1 MILRLY
7 GHDRLYDLQSMAT
20 AFFPDRGFGEDGME
34 VDSRAHEE
42 NGRLVCETVIACGG
56 RTAQA
61 CAQSPAAEPGAART
75 AVKRSFYLAAAQ
87 LAGQTPVWGM
97 FTGIRPVKEMAGY
110 VTSFGAQAARR
121 FADAYDAA
129 PEKAALCA
137 DTLAL
142 RREIGFAPRPREIS
156 AYISIPFCPSRCSYC
171 SFISQAGEKML
182 ALLPDYLE
190 RLCGEIRLYG
200 DALRGSGLA
209 LRSVYVGGGT
219 PAVLSAAQI
228 RTLLQTA
235 RRALPMDGVQEFTFE
250 AGRPDAADA
259 EKLRVLREYGV
270 DRVSVNPQ
278 TLHDTTLA
286 RIGRRHTAAQFYAA
300 YEQAAR
306 LGFRCINTDL
316 ILGLPGESE
325 DDMLESVNGILALSP
340 QNVTL
345 HALCLKKSARLKTE
359 GETQLVRD
367 QGAVSAAARA
377 QARLRERGYRP
388 YYIYRQK
395 NAVGGLENTG
405 YTQPGRASYYNMV
418 MMDDLQT
425 VLGFG
430 AGAISKYIRPGAD
443 PVRAANHKFPYEYI
457 ADCEKIENNLR
468 ILKDMTKA
476 DCVFPA
482 SEI

>member
-1 MILRLY
+1 MILHLY

-20 AFFPDRGFGEDGME
+20 AFFPDRGFGPDGME
-34 VDSRAHEE
+34 TASRAYEE
-42 NGRLVCETVIACGG
+42 NGQLVCETVIECEG

-61 CAQSPAAEPGAART
+61 RAQAPAHAPDAART

-87 LAGQTPVWGM
+87 FTGRTPAWGM
-97 FTGIRPVKEMAGY
+97 FTGIRPVKEMARYARDWGDK
-110 VTSFGAQAARR
+110 AARR
-121 FADAYDAA
+121 FSDVYCAA

-142 RREIGFAPRPREIS
+142 RREIGFAPRPHEIS

-182 ALLPDYLE
+182 ALIPAYLD

-200 DALRGSGLA
+200 EALRGSGLA

-219 PAVLSAAQI
+219 PAVLSAAEI
-228 RTLLQTA
+228 RTLLKTV
-235 RRALPMDGVQEFTFE
+235 RRALPLDGLQEFTFE
-250 AGRPDAADA
+250 AGRPDAVDA

-270 DRVSVNPQ
+270 DRISINPQ
-278 TLHDTTLA
+278 TLHDATLA
-286 RIGRRHTAAQFYAA
+286 RIGRRHTSAQFYTA
-300 YEQAAR
+300 YEQAVR
-306 LGFRCINTDL
+306 MGFRSINTDL
-316 ILGLPGESE
+316 ILGLPGETDE
-325 DDMLESVNGILALSP
+325 DMLRSVEGILALGP

-345 HALCLKKSARLKTE
+345 HALCLKKSAQLKTD
-359 GETQLVRD
+359 GRTQSVRD
-367 QGAVSAAARA
+367 MGAVAAAGLA
-377 QARLRERGYRP
+377 QTALYERSYRP

-405 YTQPGRASYYNMV
+405 YTSPGRACYYNMV

-430 AGAISKYIRPGAD
+430 AGAISKYIRAGAD

-457 ADCEKIENNLR
+457 SDTEKIENNLR
-468 ILKDMTKA
+468 ILKDLTKV
-476 DCVFPA
+476 DCVLPA
-482 SEI
+482 ADI